1 MRTWQGAGPVLEQ
14 LRRRELREMTEEEAS
29 RRCWTSSIS
38 LRSCH
43 PRRVVRG
50 WSSSSVTSPSPAGEP
65 DPQAAAEI
73 DCFCTE
79 RGLQFCIIGGHAVL
93 RWGQPRLTRDVDLTI
108 VAGFGTEQSVIDPLL
123 EQFDM
128 RLDDGAQR

>member
-1 MRTWQGAGPVLEQ
+1 
-14 LRRRELREMTEEEAS
+14 
-29 RRCWTSSIS
+29 
-38 LRSCH
+38 
-43 PRRVVRG
+43 
-50 WSSSSVTSPSPAGEP
+50 
-65 DPQAAAEI
+65 
-73 DCFCTE
+73 
-79 RGLQFCIIGGHAVL
+79 VL